1 MKLTRREFL
10 RGAVGWGGLMV
21 AGSLELL
28 AARSAEPMRRA
39 QRYLAARQSADGAW
53 RSERYAAFR
62 EGDVLT
68 PVALW
73 ALQAARPDEE
83 DAAYLRGLPWLRQ
96 LSDTC
101 AAQQEPWTALRYPL
115 FTASY
120 AAQVLA
126 RAGDTSRA
134 AAWGKIIEQLRT
146 SPALGWPM
154 GDPMT
159 GAWSDAA
166 SPPRFTTPVPDML
179 APNISATA
187 LAGSARAA
195 LGAGSSLSPARPF
208 IERCQNFSAGEPT
221 RFDDGGFFF
230 ALDDPIRN
238 KAGRAGRDGRGRE
251 RFHSYGSATCDGYLA
266 LRACGWSHE
275 HPRVQAAAEW
285 LRVNCAGLTHGG
297 EWVAGRAEA
306 RASLVYYHS
315 QALAA
320 VLADLPPANGWARRL
335 GAALVS
341 ELETRQSDDGSWRG
355 LAPDSCEDEPVLAT
369 AFALRALALLE

>member
-10 RGAVGWGGLMV
+10 RGAVGWGGLML
-21 AGSLELL
+21 AGSIELL
-28 AARSAEPMRRA
+28 AARSTEPMRRA
-39 QRYLAARQSADGAW
+39 LRCLAARQSADGAW
-53 RSERYAAFR
+53 RSDRYAAFR

-73 ALQAARPDEE
+73 AMQAARTSNN
-83 DAAYLRGLPWLRQ
+83 DAVFARGMAWLRQ
-96 LSDTC
+96 LSEATT
-101 AAQQEPWTALRYPL
+101 ARQEPWTALRYPL

-126 RAGDTSRA
+126 REGDTSRA
-134 AAWGKIIEQLRT
+134 EVWGKIIEQLRT
-146 SPALGWPM
+146 SSALGWPV

-166 SPPRFTTPVPDML
+166 SPPHFTLPVPDML

-187 LAGSARAA
+187 LAGSALVA
-195 LGAGSSLSPARPF
+195 LGASISPAALPF
-208 IERCQNFSAGEPT
+208 TERCQNFSEGEPT

-230 ALDDPIRN
+230 ALGDPIRN
-238 KAGRAGRDGRGRE
+238 KAGSAGRDGRGRE

-266 LRACGWSHE
+266 LRACGLPHD
-275 HPRVQAAAEW
+275 HPRVQAAIGW
-285 LRVNCAGLTHGG
+285 LRANCTGMTHGG
-297 EWVAGRAEA
+297 KWTAGRAEA

-315 QALAA
+315 QTLAA
-320 VLADLPPANGWARRL
+320 VLVDLPQTHGWNRSLRAS
-335 GAALVS
+335 LVS
-341 ELETRQSDDGSWRG
+341 EIEAQQSDEGSWQG

-369 AFALRALALLE
+369 AFALRTLALLA